1 MFDSTLKN
9 ASMCLINIKIIIH
22 VLDNYNNQLMTIANN
37 TFRYVSSTTPTNER
51 ANMKKDSMKYFTEI
65 IPN

>member
-1 MFDSTLKN
+1 
-9 ASMCLINIKIIIH
+9 MCLINIKIIIH